1 MLLCHLLV
9 LLNNDFVRLHSCFP
23 NPWSLFLDSWNILPS
38 TPPPELTID
47 HAWSQ
52 EPLSQKPTCLIILVD
67 TATLELFL
75 PHSLNALDPPNLFQP
90 LHLQ

>member
-1 MLLCHLLV
+1 MFPKPLV
-9 LLNNDFVRLHSCFP
+9 TISRQLEYPTLY
-23 NPWSLFLDSWNILPS
+23 
-38 TPPPELTID
+38 PPPELTID